1 MSADIKLRKA
11 QLSKTIRSEG
21 FLCALLG
28 KFAGPLMKVAV
39 LLAKNILASLP
50 TMASASAIDG
60 AIQRKMRGKG
70 VLGITLV
77 ILNESMDDIIRIINH
92 LNIQTYYL
100 MELVKQQNT
109 K

>member
-39 LLAKNILASLP
+39 LLAKNVLASLP
-50 TMASASAIDG
+50 TMASASATDG